1 MRDQRSSGQSTRDRH
16 LPVRLTG
23 VFCLLVAGGFAV
35 WSLMAA
41 AAGLQLWIAAG
52 LLMACAVAG
61 FGLAILEAARA
72 DRPAPPLPGSGRI
85 EAVSQADDDA
95 PSNDF
100 IAQVSR
106 EMRSPMQDILGISDQ
121 LRESD
126 LDGEQSG
133 QVAGIHR
140 SATALVDVIDRIVD
154 YSRLEA
160 DAIELN
166 LEPFAPRQLVE
177 DALELVSPNAHRKG
191 LILSGCVDPGVPL
204 GIVGDEMRLQQVLVN
219 LLANAVKFTD
229 SGEITVTVKLAA
241 SPDGEAMLEFEV
253 VDTGIGIAASQ
264 QAAVFSKTGG
274 SALGGS
280 GMGLAIAQRL
290 VQMHDGQIG
299 LDSDRGEGS
308 RFWFHIP
315 VQEAQL
321 EQAWTVDSSLLGCR
335 MLVCSAHG
343 PSRGVLSQHLG
354 SFAVVNSIV
363 STAAGVIEGL
373 RAARASGDPFAVTIL
388 DADCLDQPVEE
399 IVDRLAREPQLAS
412 SRVLVVHGVEKD
424 TGTAD
429 DGCVRMPN
437 PVRRKLL
444 HDRLLETLRQS
455 PQPRVPRR
463 RSSGAVEP
471 ASSDSGRASAP
482 DSSAPRSASPAN
494 SASRPAAAESASRP
508 ATDKARHGHV
518 LLVDD
523 NIVNRRVA
531 DLMLSKA
538 GYEVTT
544 AIDGENAITI
554 LQAGEFDLILM
565 DVHMP
570 RLDGLA
576 ATGRIRE
583 LDGERSQIPII
594 AMTASAMSGDAE
606 RCIQSGMDYYVAK
619 PVKAQVLISA
629 VEKWIGRKHGDL
641 SESQM
646 VPIYR
651 APEAGGSLDE
661 KILDELRSYA
671 GDEPELLAELGQA
684 FIEGAA
690 RRIGDLYRG
699 QREGNVDLM
708 LEAAHTLKGS
718 AGTLGATQLQE
729 MSRELEDIVREHGTG
744 HGTADLDR
752 IAAEL
757 DRVHAAL
764 DRALGA
770 RL

>member
-1 MRDQRSSGQSTRDRH
+1 MHATRTRH
-16 LPVRLTG
+16 LSVRLAG
-23 VFCLLVAGGFAV
+23 AFCLLVAGGFAV
-35 WSLMAA
+35 WSLLVAS
-41 AAGLQLWIAAG
+41 AGLQLWIAAG
-52 LLMACAVAG
+52 LLMACAAAG
-61 FGLAILEAARA
+61 YSLALLEGARA
-72 DRPAPPLPGSGRI
+72 EQPVPAPRASGRI
-85 EAVSQADDDA
+85 EAVPQTDDDPPA
-95 PSNDF
+95 TDF
-100 IAQVSR
+100 LAQVSR
-106 EMRSPMQDILGISDQ
+106 ELRSPMQDILGISDQ

-126 LDGEQSG
+126 LDGQQSG

-160 DAIELN
+160 DAIQLN
-166 LEPFAPRQLVE
+166 REPFAPRQLVE

-229 SGEITVTVKLAA
+229 SGEITVTARLAA
-241 SPDGEAMLEFEV
+241 SPDGAAMLEFEV

-264 QAAVFSKTGG
+264 QAAVFSNDGG
-274 SALGGS
+274 SALGAS

-308 RFWFHIP
+308 RFWFRIP

-335 MLVCSAHG
+335 MLVCSEHR

-354 SFAVVNSIV
+354 SFAVVNSV
-363 STAAGVIEGL
+363 ASSAAGIIEGL
-373 RAARASGDPFAVTIL
+373 RTAHASGDPFAVTIL

-399 IVDRLAREPQLAS
+399 ILDRMARDPQLAT
-412 SRVLVVHGVEKD
+412 SRVLIVHGVEKD
-424 TGTAD
+424 AGKGD
-429 DGCVRMPN
+429 HGCVRMPN

-444 HDRLLETLRQS
+444 HDRLLEALRQN
-455 PQPRVPRR
+455 PRPRVPQR
-463 RSSGAVEP
+463 RSSGTVEP
-471 ASSDSGRASAP
+471 ATRDSGRTSASAHTAP
-482 DSSAPRSASPAN
+482 HPAPSS
-494 SASRPAAAESASRP
+494 SASRPVAADSGNRP
-508 ATDKARHGHV
+508 IADKARHGHV

-583 LDGERSQIPII
+583 IDGERSQIPII
-594 AMTASAMSGDAE
+594 AMTASAMYGDAE
-606 RCIQSGMDYYVAK
+606 RCIQAGMDYYVAK
-619 PVKAQVLISA
+619 PVKAQVLIAA
-629 VEKWIGRKHGDL
+629 VEKWIGRKHGDI

-651 APEAGGSLDE
+651 APNAGESLDE

-671 GDEPELLAELGQA
+671 GDEPGLLAELGQA

-729 MSRELEDIVREHGTG
+729 MSRELEDMVREHGTG